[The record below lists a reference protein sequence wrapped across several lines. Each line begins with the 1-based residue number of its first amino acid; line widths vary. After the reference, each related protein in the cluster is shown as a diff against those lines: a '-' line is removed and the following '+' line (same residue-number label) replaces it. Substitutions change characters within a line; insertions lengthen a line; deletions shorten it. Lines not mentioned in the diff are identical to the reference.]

1 MSASPPAA
9 ARVVVVVAPTSHL
22 SDAEARG
29 AVLGRAA
36 AVLRVPPGDLRVDH
50 DDQGRPRLSGAG
62 RGMHI
67 SLSHG
72 RGVAAVAMT
81 RAGPVGVDVETV
93 RPLPA
98 LRLAR
103 RWFTPEEAA
112 WLRALPE
119 RRRPAAYF
127 WLWTHKEAMG
137 KALGTGLAQG
147 GLSRP
152 APLPDHWPPPSG
164 TRLLPCGA
172 AGSEALAVA
181 APRVAPHLQL
191 AVAAAG
197 MGCSGAPVDLYPRV
211 AAAGPEAPL
220 DTPTYTCQF

>member
-1 MSASPPAA
+1 MSHSPSSV
-9 ARVVVVVAPTSHL
+9 ARVIVVVAPTPGL
-22 SDAEARG
+22 SDAQARS

-36 AVLRVPPGDLRVDH
+36 AVLRVPPGDLWVDH
-50 DDQGRPRLSGAG
+50 DDRGRPRLSGLG
-62 RGMHI
+62 RGAHI

-72 RGVAAVAMT
+72 RGFAAVAMT
-81 RAGPVGVDVETV
+81 RAGPVGVDVEAV

-103 RWFTPEEAA
+103 RWFTSEEAA
-112 WLRALPE
+112 WLHALPE
-119 RRRPAAYF
+119 CRRPAAYF

-137 KALGTGLAQG
+137 KALGTGLADG

-172 AGSEALAVA
+172 AGAEALAVS
-181 APRVAPHLQL
+181 APRVAPNIQL
-191 AVAAAG
+191 AVAAVG
-197 MGCSGAPVDLYPRV
+197 MGGFGAPVDVYPRV
-211 AAAGPEAPL
+211 GPAGLGASV
-220 DTPTYTCQF
+220 DIPTYTCQF